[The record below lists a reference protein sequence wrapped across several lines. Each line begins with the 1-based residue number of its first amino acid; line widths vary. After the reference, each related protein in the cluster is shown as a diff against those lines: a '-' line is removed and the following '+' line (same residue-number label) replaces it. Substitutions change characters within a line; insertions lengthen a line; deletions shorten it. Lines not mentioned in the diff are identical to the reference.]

1 MILQVNSQSWSTELE
16 CRVVCDFYFALAQTN
31 LLETQY
37 SLYTLVVLRYMT
49 NNITK
54 REPGCRKDYRLAFLL
69 FDISYSVFKW
79 LYTFTSEDVIKNY
92 WFFFFFST
100 ALESENFHF
109 LFTELQWRKACPS
122 HSRGLWK
129 SHPTLSSICQRT
141 LSATHCSVMVL
152 AWSVITYRLKIWSW

>member
-92 WFFFFFST
+92 WFFFFQQLLKVKTFISLSQNYSGERLVPVT
-100 ALESENFHF
+100 VEVCENRI
-109 LFTELQWRKACPS
+109 LLWVPS
-122 HSRGLWK
+122 ARGLFL
-129 SHPTLSSICQRT
+129 PLT
-141 LSATHCSVMVL
+141 VL
-152 AWSVITYRLKIWSW
+152 WWC